1 MYVIRHRVTFW
12 AVHCVQFKYFLKRK
26 DKGMGG
32 RGKEGRKIKKG
43 KEREGRKEIMA
54 FSLVLNGLF

>member
-1 MYVIRHRVTFW
+1 
-12 AVHCVQFKYFLKRK
+12 
-26 DKGMGG
+26 MGG